1 MWAYSRK
8 SDALLKMN
16 MRRLTEQEI
25 KILQSQNC
33 IAEDWTQILVTDD
46 FKPSRVRG
54 VEFYGR
60 VELGSMNGDI
70 EVSEDFMKPCGI
82 NNATLRNVRI
92 GDECLIENVRNYINN
107 YDIGNGVLISNVCAI
122 ETKKDS
128 RFGEGTVISV
138 LNEVGKGNVM
148 IFDGL
153 NSQLA
158 SLMVKYEHDER
169 LPKISEILFAEILKE
184 KERTSKEEPSAIVF
198 VSLTPRP

>member
-1 MWAYSRK
+1 
-8 SDALLKMN
+8 

-46 FKPSRVRG
+46 FKPIRVRG

-70 EVSEDFMKPCGI
+70 EVSEDLMKPCGI

-122 ETKKDS
+122 
-128 RFGEGTVISV
+128 
-138 LNEVGKGNVM
+138 
-148 IFDGL
+148 
-153 NSQLA
+153 
-158 SLMVKYEHDER
+158 
-169 LPKISEILFAEILKE
+169 
-184 KERTSKEEPSAIVF
+184 
-198 VSLTPRP
+198 